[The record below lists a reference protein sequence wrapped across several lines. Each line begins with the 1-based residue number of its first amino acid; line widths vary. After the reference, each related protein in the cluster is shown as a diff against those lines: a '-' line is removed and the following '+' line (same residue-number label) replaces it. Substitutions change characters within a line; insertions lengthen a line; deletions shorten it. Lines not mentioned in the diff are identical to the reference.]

1 MGFNFSYICDLLSSL
16 DANRTIKAT
25 ATGKSRDPDVATVT
39 NWFRVHEKKIH
50 GGDTDYVAL
59 LSCLFP
65 ELRPDRVHGFKEP
78 ALVKIIG
85 RCLLLGATR
94 WRELEAWKTPG
105 RGDLAECV
113 ERVMADAENELLK
126 DSPVTVE
133 EIDSALTKIASRCR
147 FSAPDVR
154 RQRTAIQ
161 VDEALKPIF
170 RRLTSRDAKWFTRL
184 LLREYTPVNIPQRL
198 SLRKFHFMLPA
209 FLSVQSSLKGALE
222 AMDRGPVK
230 RFPPCPDPEYGRT
243 LMELAIPHLAP
254 QVGVKVGRPEY
265 YKARNLRH
273 CCRMADKRLMSIE
286 RKYDGEYCQVHIDL
300 EMGPKCIRI
309 FSKSGKDSTV
319 DRKNIHTAIK
329 DSLRIRKP
337 GCRFS
342 KRCIL
347 EGELLVWSD
356 ITNDILPFHH
366 LRRHIMRAG
375 AYIGTES
382 DSPPDPREHLY
393 IIFFDLL
400 LLDDDV
406 ALSKPYRERRALLE
420 EVVNPIHGLAG
431 IATQFNID
439 FSVSSA
445 YEHLKEEFALVSAQ
459 KWEGLVLKGVNEPYF
474 RTFSQDTR
482 EFSCCWMKF
491 KKESIPGLGDT
502 ADFILLGG
510 RYDSREAAALG
521 HIKGLSWT
529 SFFVGCL
536 DDDVDLLSLKPAF
549 RVIDILNKQN
559 INTNLFQ
566 TLNQLGKFQ
575 ACDADSDDV
584 PFSFRVDQV
593 RIPEI
598 QTVFR
603 IPFVVEM
610 TGFGFDK
617 PQGVRY
623 YSLRFPR
630 IVKIHSDRDYEAAV
644 SFRDLQG
651 LARIANAVPVEELS
665 QEAAELAEKLDPA
678 DKKPEYIV
686 DHSENSATTVTASSA
701 ANSSQPLFA
710 ENNPI
715 DPQGLNQAAVVKATS
730 HTSEQEL
737 SLRTQ
742 RGSSTINCVNT
753 QENSNETVSNLICIL
768 PDTTETFGEPL
779 HSKESPGRELA
790 DITNPSEDKSTLFL
804 RNDSCH
810 NKPQPAKRVPFYE
823 NMQPNASFP
832 SDRFPMD
839 PVPQRA
845 LSFQSYH
852 SHNSNDKCSLETMLT
867 RSSSDISGRNN
878 RPNAMKGSPI
888 LKLPVFLGSSL
899 SDTTISLLRR
909 YIPSCRSSIAPSSIP
924 RWLTSLVS
932 LENGSVVPPLYGIIL
947 VDSNS
952 RHSSKV
958 AAELRQVGRALTS
971 LQQQNKLPNTGKI
984 IFMHWKVVGQEFNA
998 AKAGEC
1004 LSDRWQRFGKDVI
1017 DVCIKWG
1024 HEESPECENQQ
1035 AQRLPNN
1042 SLGSQSEKLPK
1053 NLCCRRDWTE
1063 ILPLLQPNT
1072 LRKST

>member
-1 MGFNFSYICDLLSSL
+1 M
-16 DANRTIKAT
+16 
-25 ATGKSRDPDVATVT
+25 
-39 NWFRVHEKKIH
+39 
-50 GGDTDYVAL
+50 
-59 LSCLFP
+59 
-65 ELRPDRVHGFKEP
+65 
-78 ALVKIIG
+78 
-85 RCLLLGATR
+85 
-94 WRELEAWKTPG
+94 
-105 RGDLAECV
+105 
-113 ERVMADAENELLK
+113 
-126 DSPVTVE
+126 
-133 EIDSALTKIASRCR
+133 
-147 FSAPDVR
+147 
-154 RQRTAIQ
+154 
-161 VDEALKPIF
+161 
-170 RRLTSRDAKWFTRL
+170 
-184 LLREYTPVNIPQRL
+184 
-198 SLRKFHFMLPA
+198 
-209 FLSVQSSLKGALE
+209 
-222 AMDRGPVK
+222 
-230 RFPPCPDPEYGRT
+230 
-243 LMELAIPHLAP
+243 
-254 QVGVKVGRPEY
+254 
-265 YKARNLRH
+265 
-273 CCRMADKRLMSIE
+273 
-286 RKYDGEYCQVHIDL
+286 
-300 EMGPKCIRI
+300 
-309 FSKSGKDSTV
+309 
-319 DRKNIHTAIK
+319 
-329 DSLRIRKP
+329 
-337 GCRFS
+337 
-342 KRCIL
+342 
-347 EGELLVWSD
+347 
-356 ITNDILPFHH
+356 
-366 LRRHIMRAG
+366 
-375 AYIGTES
+375 
-382 DSPPDPREHLY
+382 
-393 IIFFDLL
+393 
-400 LLDDDV
+400 LLDDNV
-406 ALSKPYRERRALLE
+406 ALSKTYGERRALLK
-420 EVVNPIHGLAG
+420 EVVHPICGLAG

-439 FSVSSA
+439 FSVPSA

-536 DDDVDLLSLKPAF
+536 DDDVDLLSPKPAF

-559 INTNLFQ
+559 INANLFQ

-603 IPFVVEM
+603 IPFIVEM

-644 SFRDLQG
+644 SFRDLQE
-651 LARIANAVPVEELS
+651 LAQIANAVPVEELS

-686 DHSENSATTVTASSA
+686 DHSENSATTVTTSSA
-701 ANSSQPLFA
+701 ASSSQPLFA
-710 ENNPI
+710 GNNPI
-715 DPQGLNQAAVVKATS
+715 NPQESNQVAVVKSS

-742 RGSSTINCVNT
+742 RGSSTINCVNN
-753 QENSNETVSNLICIL
+753 QENSNETMSSLVCIF
-768 PDTTETFGEPL
+768 PDATETSGEPR
-779 HSKESPGRELA
+779 HSNESPSRHLA
-790 DITNPSEDKSTLFL
+790 DITNSSEDKSTLFP
-804 RNDSCH
+804 RIDSFH
-810 NKPQPAKRVPFYE
+810 NKPQLAKRAALYE
-823 NMQPNASFP
+823 PNSGFP
-832 SDRFPMD
+832 SDRFSMNPA
-839 PVPQRA
+839 PQRA

-852 SHNSNDKCSLETMLT
+852 SHNSNNKCSLETTLT

-888 LKLPVFLGSSL
+888 FKLPVFLGSSL
-899 SDTTISLLRR
+899 SDTKISLLRR
-909 YIPSCRSSIAPSSIP
+909 YIPSCRSLISPSSIP

-932 LENGSVVPPLYGIIL
+932 SQNGSVVPSLYGIIL

-998 AKAGEC
+998 AKAGEG

-1024 HEESPECENQQ
+1024 HEETPECENRQDQ
-1035 AQRLPNN
+1035 GLPNS

-1053 NLCCRRDWTE
+1053 NICCSRDWTE
-1063 ILPLLQPNT
+1063 ILPLLQLNPP
-1072 LRKST
+1072 RKST